1 MVGYLMLN
9 HIVEPLKNVI
19 MSQGNILQGQASGKL
34 GDTVLMV
41 RNGKQVARVYTK
53 AGARSGKDAS
63 EAARIQRVKFG
74 AASNQWGLYKYVC
87 TRMFRKGRKTNQSD
101 YNYFVKRNQH
111 LLPYLSKQE
120 NADGVHVLMPG
131 QFSEGNLGRI
141 ELVHVV
147 TTSTSVGTAI
157 MLVSDV
163 NSSHS
168 GSVNWSNTVAQFKS
182 DMKARYPNARKVT
195 YLLSIPREITLS
207 EEGVSFVS
215 QYVSHF
221 PVIFDLYSEIRAGE
235 DSETLSSYFS
245 AAVSDDKL
253 KAAFSVQNSHAMV
266 SPSRIFALFNEE
278 GVDASYIENLSVLLF
293 ATDDIAS
300 DCYTTILQDTSVP
313 STIGAYS
320 IWAGYRT
327 QSSLRV
333 AADSY
338 GYQSGVLRDDI
349 ASVGDDLSVQMA
361 QYIAKVRAIEP
372 EMAKSLEKELNT
384 GKTTA
389 RTVRKVVEP
398 VESGE

>member
-1 MVGYLMLN
+1 
-9 HIVEPLKNVI
+9 

-141 ELVHVV
+141 ELVHAANH
-147 TTSTSVGTAI
+147 SAAAGSAI
-157 MLVSDV
+157 LSVSDV
-163 NSSHS
+163 NSSID
-168 GSVNWSNTVAQFKS
+168 GSVNWTQPVSRFK
-182 DMKARYPNARKVT
+182 DYMKTRYPNARKVT

-221 PVIFDLYSEIRAGE
+221 TVIFDLYSEIRVGE
-235 DSETLSSYFS
+235 NSETLSAYFS
-245 AAVSDDKL
+245 AAVSDAKL
-253 KAAFSVQNSHAMV
+253 SAAISAQTSHAAV
-266 SPSRIFALFNEE
+266 SSTRIFGLHNEGE
-278 GVDASYIENLSVLLF
+278 IDVNYVENLAVLFF

-313 STIGAYS
+313 STVGAYS

-338 GYQSGVLRDDI
+338 GYQSGVMRDEI
-349 ASVGDDLSVQMA
+349 ASVDDDLSVQMA

-372 EMAKSLEKELNT
+372 EMAKSLEKELNA

-398 VESGE
+398 GESEE